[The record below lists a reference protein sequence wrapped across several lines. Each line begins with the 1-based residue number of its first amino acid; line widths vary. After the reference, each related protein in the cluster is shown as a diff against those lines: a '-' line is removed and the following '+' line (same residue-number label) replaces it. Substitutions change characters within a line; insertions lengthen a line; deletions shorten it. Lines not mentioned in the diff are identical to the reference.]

1 MGKLT
6 LNPRFTG
13 SKKFISPLVLLFFLL
28 MVTGVNAQD
37 LADGQAA
44 IEEAADGIEG
54 YFDAIQTL
62 VYIMAGIIALLG
74 AVRTFMKWQ
83 MGDPDVMSSAAGWF
97 GSAIFLIVAVTVIQ
111 SFFGIGFVPCCWRRY
126 HFLHIPYGY

>member
-13 SKKFISPLVLLFFLL
+13 SKKIISPLVLLFFLL

-111 SFFGIGFVPCCWRRY
+111 SFFGIG
-126 HFLHIPYGY
+126 